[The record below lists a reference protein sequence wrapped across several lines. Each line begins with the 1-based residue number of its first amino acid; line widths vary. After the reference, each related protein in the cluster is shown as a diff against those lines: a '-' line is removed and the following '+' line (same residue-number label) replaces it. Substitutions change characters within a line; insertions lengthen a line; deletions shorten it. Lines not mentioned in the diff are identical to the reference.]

1 VFTAT
6 KITNM
11 SGSIAGGETSVK
23 GTFDGVITRK
33 SVKLNVSDDLKKILE
48 TYVPKAMMDRLK
60 VCRDLCFCYVQAD
73 LCSLGHTAMVGWWQL
88 WSSFLHGVM
97 CYTRGGRAV
106 R

>member
-1 VFTAT
+1 MFTAT

-23 GTFDGVITRK
+23 VTFDGVITRK

-60 VCRDLCFCYVQAD
+60 VCTCAPVMQAD
-73 LCSLGHTAMVGWWQL
+73 RPSSLGHTAMVGWWHL

-97 CYTRGGRAV
+97 CYRLR
-106 R
+106 